1 MVYRITVDKVFENID
16 RLRGK
21 FGCFYEHDTD
31 DINSIS
37 HIINT
42 KYQTLTY
49 FGVDKSELLGFVVKN
64 RLSGIDRIVPVGK
77 ALDMDVIWD
86 GYDIVRSLSRNIEV
100 K

>member
-1 MVYRITVDKVFENID
+1 MFDNID
-16 RLRGK
+16 SLRGK
-21 FGCFYEHDTD
+21 FGYFFEHNTD
-31 DINSIS
+31 DINKIA

-49 FGVDKSELLGFVVKN
+49 FGLDKSYLLDFVIRN

-77 ALDMDVIWD
+77 ALDMDVMWD
-86 GYDIVRSLSRNIEV
+86 GYDIVRSLSRIIDV